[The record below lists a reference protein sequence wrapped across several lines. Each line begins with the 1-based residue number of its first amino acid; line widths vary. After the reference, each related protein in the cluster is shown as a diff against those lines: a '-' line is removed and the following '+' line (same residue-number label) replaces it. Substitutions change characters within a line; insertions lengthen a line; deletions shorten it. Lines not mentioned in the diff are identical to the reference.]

1 MFGLSW
7 TNGGETG
14 ASVVSNEKQSARHL
28 RSIQLHQPRA
38 KWGCRNSGNQGWPST
53 HHQHW
58 RCVFNAFPVVVV
70 FCLFLHLFLGMSILM
85 YVSMCAL
92 DRCPLSL
99 YFLYKNPAEVWIGQR
114 PLSFDMNS
122 SQRADIC
129 QSSSAA
135 AGAFWRPVC
144 LSHLQRIPPQHW

>member
-1 MFGLSW
+1 
-7 TNGGETG
+7 
-14 ASVVSNEKQSARHL
+14 
-28 RSIQLHQPRA
+28 
-38 KWGCRNSGNQGWPST
+38 
-53 HHQHW
+53 
-58 RCVFNAFPVVVV
+58 
-70 FCLFLHLFLGMSILM
+70 M

-144 LSHLQRIPPQHW
+144 LSHLQRIPPQH